1 MSLGFSPLSVSAS
14 IPRLHFLHTAPYFP
28 TPLEK
33 HLNTGD
39 AQKTVCAAF
48 LSHLI
53 PLPCS
58 LLCSLSFLSIKLQRP
73 LWKLLQA
80 GHLASSRRR
89 CPPLARNHL
98 PQNIPL
104 PIFSQVLHVPLST
117 MPANQLAAGSHAL
130 WLLSVPTD
138 VIPLCYEM
146 PAWREREDRLGM
158 VRVEKEA
165 AAYVG
170 DSGSQ

>member
-48 LSHLI
+48 LSHVI

-58 LLCSLSFLSIKLQRP
+58 LLCSLSFLSIKLQKP

-80 GHLASSRRR
+80 GQLASSRRC

-98 PQNIPL
+98 PQNILL
-104 PIFSQVLHVPLST
+104 PIFFPG
-117 MPANQLAAGSHAL
+117 PARP
-130 WLLSVPTD
+130 SVHD
-138 VIPLCYEM
+138 AYKSISCGQSCSVAPLCSHRCH
-146 PAWREREDRLGM
+146 PAVL
-158 VRVEKEA
+158 
-165 AAYVG
+165 
-170 DSGSQ
+170 